1 MMHGARRLGLG
12 IPMLHLVD
20 VAYMIGDCPFGILDN
35 GAGLE
40 ESGSVHWYLAL
51 YDWHEFT

>member
-1 MMHGARRLGLG
+1 
-12 IPMLHLVD
+12 MLHLVD
-20 VAYMIGDCPFGILDN
+20 VAYMIGDCPFGILDD

-40 ESGSVHWYLAL
+40 ESGIHWYLAL